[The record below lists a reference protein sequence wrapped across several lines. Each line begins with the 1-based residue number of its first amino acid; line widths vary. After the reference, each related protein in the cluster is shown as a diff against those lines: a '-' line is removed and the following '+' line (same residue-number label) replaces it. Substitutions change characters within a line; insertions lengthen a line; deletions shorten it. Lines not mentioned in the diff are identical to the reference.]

1 MTLLNRALLK
11 PSPAKAIVSS
21 LWYMGKD
28 KMRIFKNWKLLLR
41 WLGLPMGVGLLLA
54 VTAGLLVPKD
64 LPFLVSVDLGF
75 TGLVFGMSI
84 RSAAWVGFLL
94 GFSITLL
101 VLFILHWNRKHVS
114 EAQTL
119 YADYVQNETM
129 KRRNFMRRLDH
140 EIKNPL
146 TGLRGALV
154 NLKEEQTEEQRL
166 RAVGNANRAVERLI
180 RLLTDLR
187 KLSELEER
195 SIERYAV
202 DVPEL
207 LDDVVTAARVNPVY
221 EGRAISLL
229 IPKVPSPFPSITG
242 DRDLLLLGVYN
253 LVENALKFTSSED
266 SIEVRAMEDSRSIV
280 IEVADT
286 GPGIPPEDLSK
297 IFEELYR
304 GSNARGTEGSG
315 LGLALVNRIASL
327 HGGGVGVRSS
337 QNGTRGTV
345 FTLRLPRR

>member
-1 MTLLNRALLK
+1 MSVT
-11 PSPAKAIVSS
+11 AKLRS
-21 LWYMGKD
+21 
-28 KMRIFKNWKLLLR
+28 LLL
-41 WLGLPMGVGLLLA
+41 WVALPLGVGLLLA
-54 VTAGLLVPKD
+54 LIAGFLLPNEF
-64 LPFLVSVDLGF
+64 PFLASVDLGF
-75 TGLVFGMSI
+75 AGLVFGMSI
-84 RSAAWVGFLL
+84 RSSTLVGFLF
-94 GFSITLL
+94 GFFVT
-101 VLFILHWNRKHVS
+101 LFIVAIWRWDRRHIS
-114 EAQTL
+114 QTQTM
-119 YADYVQNETM
+119 YADYLQAERDN
-129 KRRNFMRRLDH
+129 RRNFMRRLDH

-146 TGLRGALV
+146 TGLRAALV
-154 NLKEEQTEEQRL
+154 NLKETKTEEERQ

-195 SIERYAV
+195 TIERYPV

-207 LDDVVTAARVNPVY
+207 LDDVVTAARVNPAY
-221 EGRAISLL
+221 EGREVNLL
-229 IPKVPSPFPSITG
+229 IPKIPSPFPTITG
-242 DRDLLLLGVYN
+242 DRDLLLLAAYN
-253 LVENALKFTSSED
+253 LVENALKFTSADD
-266 SIEVRAMEDSRSIV
+266 SIEVRALEDGRAIV

-337 QNGTRGTV
+337 QTDPRGTV